1 MQSKRFF
8 LMFIVVS
15 LMLFLNSSISVWG
28 SPIAQSTQT
37 LGISFTGQLEF
48 QDQPYTDTRPCDFRF
63 TAFDAD
69 SGGNELGKVVNT
81 AVTIDN
87 GQFTTSVVFTD
98 TVTMRRI
105 FNGEPRWLAAEVRC
119 PSGVDPYVPFTSRL
133 EVAATAYSIYSAQVP
148 WEGVIGRPDGF
159 GLELV
164 DGRLAVRIDQIQ
176 ARVTTTCGPNQ
187 RIRSI
192 NADGT
197 AVCEDVGD
205 ITAVNVGTGLSGGG
219 SSGDVTLSVDFGS
232 VARSDHSHSHSH
244 PHSHSGETV
253 FATTDSPTGR
263 AIEGQANSTSSS
275 SGPSAGVLGFTDS
288 KYDAPP
294 VGANADTPR
303 SIGVEGVAG
312 QEVVVDGKIQ
322 DWGGDSGGV
331 AGFTYARAGY
341 GVYGR
346 NLPAGTQ
353 GSLGSAAA
361 GVFGVA
367 GAEGGQGDGV
377 LGFTYSPD
385 GYAVYG
391 RSYAEGGKAAWFS
404 GDVTTVGF
412 LTKSAGSFKIDH
424 PLDPANKYLS
434 HSFVE
439 SPDMMN
445 IYNGNIVLDQN
456 GESWVQMPDWFE
468 ALNTEFRYQLTPIGA
483 PGPNLYIA
491 EEMLN
496 NRFKIAGGVPE
507 MKVSWQVTGIR
518 HDPYANAHRV
528 EVEEEKPEGERGR
541 YLHPLV
547 YAQVQASSSVTSTIT
562 SGIGSREAPMPS
574 THQ

>member
-1 MQSKRFF
+1 MHPKKPF
-8 LMFIVVS
+8 LVIVIVS
-15 LMLFLNSSISVWG
+15 LMVSLTGDSSVWG
-28 SPIAQSTQT
+28 SPIFQETQT

-48 QDQPYTDTRPCDFRF
+48 EGQPYTDTRPCDFRF
-63 TAFDAD
+63 TAFDAEG
-69 SGGNELGKVVNT
+69 GGNELGKVVKT
-81 AVTIDN
+81 PVAVNN
-87 GQFTTSVVFTD
+87 GQFNTSIVFTD
-98 TVTMRRI
+98 TVTMKRI
-105 FNGEPRWLAAEVRC
+105 FNGEPRWLSVEVKC
-119 PSGVDPYVPFTSRL
+119 PSRVNSYVPFSSRL
-133 EVAATAYSIYSAQVP
+133 EVAATAYSIYSTQVP
-148 WEGVIGRPDGF
+148 WEGVIGSPDGF

-164 DGRLAVRIDQIQ
+164 DGRLAVQTDQIQ
-176 ARVTTTCGPNQ
+176 ARVTTTCGSNQ

-197 AVCEDVGD
+197 AECEDVGD
-205 ITAVNVGTGLSGGG
+205 ITAVNDGTGLSGGG
-219 SSGDVTLSVDFGS
+219 SSGNVTLSVDFNS
-232 VARSDHSHSHSH
+232 VARRTHSHSHSH

-253 FATTDSPTGR
+253 FATTNSSTGR
-263 AIEGQANSTSSS
+263 AVNAIATSSD
-275 SGPSAGVLGFTDS
+275 GPNYGVTGFTLS
-288 KYDAPP
+288 KHDAPV
-294 VGANADTPR
+294 VGGESVP
-303 SIGVEGVAG
+303 SIGVVGTAGERREDGQGNLLPWEGDGIGAAG
-312 QEVVVDGKIQ
+312 YTFALQ
-322 DWGGDSGGV
+322 
-331 AGFTYARAGY
+331 GY

-346 NLPAGTQ
+346 NHPAGTQ
-353 GSLGSAAA
+353 GSLGSASA

-404 GDVTTVGF
+404 GDVATVGF

-424 PLDPANKYLS
+424 PLDPANKYLN

-468 ALNTEFRYQLTPIGA
+468 ALNMEFRYQLTPIGA
-483 PGPNLYIA
+483 PGPNLHVA

-496 NRFKIAGGVPE
+496 NRFKIAGGVSG

-518 HDPYANAHRV
+518 HDPYANAHRI
-528 EVEEEKPEGERGR
+528 EVEEDKPEGDRGR

-547 YAQVQASSSVTSTIT
+547 YAQVQASSSVTSTTT
-562 SGIGSREAPMPS
+562 SGIGTREAPMPS
-574 THQ
+574 ASQ

>member
-1 MQSKRFF
+1 MQTKRIF
-8 LMFIVVS
+8 LMVIAIALVLS
-15 LMLFLNSSISVWG
+15 LNSHTTVWG
-28 SPIAQSTQT
+28 SPTAQTTTQP

-48 QDQPYTDTRPCDFRF
+48 QDEPYTDTRPCDFRF
-63 TAFDAD
+63 TAFDAASD
-69 SGGNELGKVVNT
+69 GTALGTVVNT
-81 AVTIDN
+81 PVAVNN
-87 GQFTTSVVFTD
+87 GQFTTSIVFTD

-148 WEGVIGRPDGF
+148 WEGVIGRPD
-159 GLELV
+159 
-164 DGRLAVRIDQIQ
+164 
-176 ARVTTTCGPNQ
+176 
-187 RIRSI
+187 
-192 NADGT
+192 
-197 AVCEDVGD
+197 VGD
-205 ITAVNVGTGLSGGG
+205 ITAVNVGPGLIGGG
-219 SSGDVTLSVDFGS
+219 SSGNVTLSVDFGS
-232 VARSDHSHSHSH
+232 VARSDHSHAGANWTSSGAYGLQAVSSNIDGFGLIGSHTST
-244 PHSHSGETV
+244 GGVKAGV
-253 FATTDSPTGR
+253 FGT
-263 AIEGQANSTSSS
+263 TSSS
-275 SGPSAGVLGFTDS
+275 YSRP
-288 KYDAPP
+288 
-294 VGANADTPR
+294 ANAPNRDNLPLSR
-303 SIGVEGVAG
+303 GVEGIALADTG
-312 QEVVVDGKIQ
+312 ESQ
-322 DWGGDSGGV
+322 GV
-331 AGFTYARAGY
+331 AGFTNAPDGI

-346 NLPAGTQ
+346 NFPAGTS

-367 GAEGGQGDGV
+367 GADGGQGDGV

-404 GDVTTVGF
+404 GDVTTVGS

-424 PLDPANKYLS
+424 PLDPENKYLS

-468 ALNTEFRYQLTPIGA
+468 ALNIEFRYQLTPIGA
-483 PGPNLYIA
+483 PGPNLHIA

-496 NRFKIAGGVPE
+496 NRFKIAGGVPA

-518 HDPYANAHRV
+518 HDPYANAHRI

-562 SGIGSREAPMPS
+562 SGIGSREAPMLS